1 MLTEEQKVF
10 INKKFEEGLNDYI
23 VLANL
28 VFKKENL
35 TGRSKEARAIRD
47 YLVGIGHLQKPQKK
61 GKRIYAPAKE
71 NLGDSQK
78 EFIDQNIQSGMSP
91 KQITELLF
99 NDKFQSISN
108 LNLFATAEYRSVH
121 KYVKE
126 KYPQFLVDNES
137 GVNQKYSVPRS
148 IKTVLNKVNK
158 WCGQFLNEDKMSLQ
172 NRKCLEKLLVYLGSP
187 RFVANY
193 DSYTSSNDKD
203 LFEAEFVRS
212 VWDKPDLTI
221 DEINLYIN
229 VCMDYINLRQID
241 IKKNKVN
248 EMFNETQEQND
259 LTIRLTEI
267 LKTISEEYNQCAK
280 RIDQSIQKLNGE
292 RSKRVE
298 RYNQK
303 NASIINLVELFQDE
317 KERKMMIQ
325 IADMQK
331 QAVEAE
337 ADKLENMS
345 SWKARILGIS
355 KEDAI

>member
-1 MLTEEQKVF
+1 MLTEENKIF
-10 INKKFEEGLNDYI
+10 INEKIESGLNDYVVI
-23 VLANL
+23 ANL
-28 VFKKENL
+28 LFKKEKL
-35 TGRSKEARAIRD
+35 TGRSKQAKIVRD
-47 YLVGIGHLQKPQKK
+47 YLVEAGMLEKK
-61 GKRIYAPAKE
+61 KRQNFSPVKE
-71 NLGDSQK
+71 KLTDNQK
-78 EFIDQNIQSGMSP
+78 EFIEQNIESEMSP

-99 NDKFQSISN
+99 SSKFQGAQNSN
-108 LNLFATAEYRSVH
+108 IYATSEYRAVH
-121 KYVKE
+121 KYIKE
-126 KYPQFLVDNES
+126 KHPTLLVENES

-148 IKTVLNKVNK
+148 LKTVLGKGNR
-158 WCGQFLNEDKMSLQ
+158 WCGQNINEEKMSLQ
-172 NRKCLEKLLVYLGSP
+172 HRKCLEKLLIYLSSP

-193 DSYTSSNDKD
+193 DAYSSVPDKD

-212 VWDKPDLTI
+212 VWDKPDLTM

-248 EMFNETQEQND
+248 QMFSETQEQND

-267 LKTISEEYNQCAK
+267 LKTISEEYNQCAR

-292 RSKRVE
+292 RAKRVE
-298 RYNQK
+298 KHHQK
-303 NASIINLVELFQDE
+303 NASILNLVELFQDE
-317 KERKMMIQ
+317 KERSMMIQ
-325 IADMQK
+325 IAEMQK
-331 QAVEAE
+331 QAIEEE